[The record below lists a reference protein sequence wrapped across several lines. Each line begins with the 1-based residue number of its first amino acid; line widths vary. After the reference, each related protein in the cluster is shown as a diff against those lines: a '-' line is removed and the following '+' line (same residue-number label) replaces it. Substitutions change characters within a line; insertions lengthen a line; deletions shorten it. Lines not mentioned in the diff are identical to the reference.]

1 MASTP
6 DHGSL
11 HGRRRDGSHDDGF
24 HDLSPIASHIMT
36 RESKVKFSTDDDTD
50 IRTRLV
56 DYQRWVRSQTRRAK
70 KPKARLEDA
79 FNRFY
84 QRWIMQFLLRQFPLP
99 PSADG
104 RHIPVTFG
112 DVRTTPLVDERRGA
126 PYLSN
131 SIRSSRYT
139 VWSFLPK
146 QLFFQFSK
154 GANFYFLI
162 ISILAMIP
170 GFAATGKYTQIIPLL
185 IFVSISIAKE
195 GYDDYLRF
203 KSDKNENQKE
213 VKVLCPDDTENR
225 IEKKSRLAS
234 LFTKN
239 KTKGRRGTDSVAVEA
254 GDSSEEKLSGIWT
267 KMQWQDLRVGDIVC
281 LEKDDNIPAD
291 IILLQAS
298 GPDGVA
304 YIETMALDGETNLKS
319 KKACPLL
326 AKRCATP
333 EAIRTCNAVVVAE
346 DPNADLYNF
355 QGRVVVGEEAIPL
368 TQNDIVYRGSTLRNT
383 ASAFGLVVNTGEECK
398 IRINVHDYLHA
409 KAPAMQK
416 DLNSMVL
423 FLVFVVVMIALGL
436 TIGHIKWKHRYLKTA
451 YYLHNDSPRVDQI
464 IGTYIIMF
472 STLIPL
478 SLIISMEIVKVG
490 QWYFMQDVEMY
501 DPETDTPME
510 AHTNTILENLG
521 QVSYVFSDKT
531 GTLTENN
538 MRFRKITVAGTAW
551 YHGMDLKD
559 KKPDGKG
566 KTSMEANATAQ
577 EEHRLPPSPAS
588 LAPPSPTPSGSN
600 PHVQSHTARPELTT
614 EDLLRYIRDRPETP
628 FSRKARQFILC
639 IALCHTC
646 LPERTEDGQIDFQAA
661 SPDEL
666 ALVRA
671 AQDLGLLLIDRPTG
685 SIVLQSS
692 APDGQQITDTY
703 QVLDVI
709 EFSSQR
715 KRMSIVVRMP
725 DGKVC
730 IICKGADSA
739 IIPRLKLSRLA
750 LKKVADVERRASVR
764 KSMEV
769 EKVLQRRSLQ
779 IGSPRASTH
788 FPRNSSTVSRHQS
801 TMRKSFG
808 MARTSLDQSGAAVT
822 GEVDTWLTNRE
833 LEEAGPSSPHRAL
846 YQTPRQSMALSPL
859 SPVSAGF
866 PADPLDGMVDESI
879 AANEGAVFERCFQ
892 HMDAFAS
899 EGLRTLLFA
908 YRYMDE
914 ADYLAWRKVYQQ
926 ASTSLVNRN
935 ERMEAAGELIEH
947 DFTLAGAT
955 AIEDK
960 LQAGVPD
967 TIDKLRRANIKVWML
982 TGDKRETAIT
992 IAHSAR
998 ICKPISEIAII
1009 DATVEDWESHMAT
1022 TLTDVCR
1029 GMIAHS
1035 VVVVD
1040 GHTLGMIDG
1049 NEVWKALFYDLAVRA
1064 DSVICCRASPAQKAN
1079 LIKCIRHMVPKSLTL
1094 AIGDGANDIPMIQAS
1109 HVGVGISGRE
1119 GLQAARTAD
1128 FAIAQFRFLQRLLF
1142 VHGRWNY
1149 LRTAQFILVTFWKE
1163 LVFYLAQ
1170 AMYQRSTGY
1179 SGTSLYEEI
1188 SLAVF
1193 NTLFTSL
1200 AVILPGMLEKDLKAE
1215 TLLAVPELYI
1225 DCQRGKAFN
1234 LRKFVKWIVIGSI
1247 EAVIAYFAVWAVV
1260 ETLVQGDNH
1269 VFAFGHAVFTIS
1281 VVFINIKLLF
1291 LDVHHKTVIIMGA
1304 FLITVAGWF
1313 FYNLLLSAASP
1324 AVLKQKMV
1332 HDGFIKVFGPQL
1344 WWWASVGLG
1353 LVAVVGLELVMTAVS
1368 RVYFPTD
1375 AETWQEIERAGDVLE
1390 VLKEH
1395 AAERGEATDHHQYAG
1410 GQQQQ
1415 EISAKG
1421 ANGGAATLSVN
1432 TSIDWARV

>member
-185 IFVSISIAKE
+185 IFVSISMAKE

-213 VKVLCPDDTENR
+213 VKVLCPDDTGNR
-225 IEKKSRLAS
+225 IEKKSRLAG
-234 LFTKN
+234 LCTKN

-355 QGRVVVGEEAIPL
+355 QGRVVVGEETIPL

-685 SIVLQSS
+685 SIVLQST

-750 LKKVADVERRASVR
+750 LKKVADVERRASR
-764 KSMEV
+764 
-769 EKVLQRRSLQ
+769 
-779 IGSPRASTH
+779 IGGGWALVSTSSVVPNASSIHGT
-788 FPRNSSTVSRHQS
+788 FS
-801 TMRKSFG
+801 
-808 MARTSLDQSGAAVT
+808 
-822 GEVDTWLTNRE
+822 
-833 LEEAGPSSPHRAL
+833 AL
-846 YQTPRQSMALSPL
+846 ACLGRLPCR
-859 SPVSAGF
+859 
-866 PADPLDGMVDESI
+866 PLDGMVDESI

-914 ADYLAWRKVYQQ
+914 ADYLAWRKVYQE

-1079 LIKCIRHMVPKSLTL
+1079 LIKCIRDMVPKSLTL

>member
-1 MASTP
+1 MASAP
-6 DHGSL
+6 DPGPYHGQ
-11 HGRRRDGSHDDGF
+11 RRAGSHDDDF
-24 HDLSPIASHIMT
+24 HHLSPIASHTIT
-36 RESKVKFSTDDDTD
+36 RESKVKFSVDDDTD
-50 IRTRLV
+50 IRMRLV
-56 DYQRWVRSQTRRAK
+56 DYQRWMRNQTRRAK

-79 FNRFY
+79 FNRLY
-84 QRWIMQFLLRQFPLP
+84 ERWVMQFLLRQFPLP

-104 RHIPVTFG
+104 RHIPVTCG

-131 SIRSSRYT
+131 LIRSSRYT
-139 VWSFLPK
+139 LWSFIPK

-154 GANFYFLI
+154 MANFYFLVI
-162 ISILAMIP
+162 GILAQIP
-170 GFAATGKYTQIIPLL
+170 GFTTTGKYTQILPLTVF
-185 IFVSISIAKE
+185 IIISMAKE

-203 KSDKNENQKE
+203 KSDKIENQKE
-213 VKVLCPDDTENR
+213 VKVLCPSGTGSGVDKKNR
-225 IEKKSRLAS
+225 LVD
-234 LFTKN
+234 LFTKA
-239 KTKGRRGTDSVAVEA
+239 KPATKRTVFTAVEA
-254 GDSSEEKLSGIWT
+254 GSISQEKPSDIWT
-267 KMQWQDLRVGDIVC
+267 RTQWQDLRVGDVIC

-291 IILLQAS
+291 IVLLQAS

-333 EAIRTCNAVVVAE
+333 DAIRACNAIVVAE
-346 DPNADLYNF
+346 DPNGDLYNF
-355 QGRVVVGEEAIPL
+355 QGRAVVGEEAIPL

-409 KAPAMQK
+409 KSPAMQNN
-416 DLNSMVL
+416 LNSMVL
-423 FLVFVVVMIALGL
+423 FLVLVVVMIAIGL
-436 TIGHIKWKHRYLKTA
+436 TIGYIKWKHSHKTA
-451 YYLHNDSPRVDQI
+451 EYLRNANPRLDQI
-464 IGTYIIMF
+464 IGSYIIMF

-490 QWYFMQDVEMY
+490 QWYFMQDTEMY

-510 AHTNTILENLG
+510 AHTTTILENLG

-551 YHGMDLKD
+551 YHGMDLKTD
-559 KKPDGKG
+559 GAFGKG
-566 KTSMEANATAQ
+566 KLNIEANETAHV
-577 EEHRLPPSPAS
+577 EHRLSQSPAS
-588 LAPPSPTPSGSN
+588 PISPIPSGGWNSTA
-600 PHVQSHTARPELTT
+600 QSRTQQDLST
-614 EDLLRYIRDRPETP
+614 EDLIRYIHDRPETT

-646 LPERTEDGQIDFQAA
+646 LPEKSKDGQIDFQAA

-666 ALVRA
+666 ALVKA

-685 SIVLQSS
+685 SIVLLHT
-692 APDGQQITDTY
+692 APDGQQVTDTY

-725 DGKVC
+725 DGKIC

-750 LKKVADVERRASVR
+750 LNKVADVERRASVR

-769 EKVLQRRSLQ
+769 EKVLQRKSLQ

-801 TMRKSFG
+801 TMRRSLG
-808 MARTSLDQSGAAVT
+808 MARTSLDQRGAAVT
-822 GEVDTWLTNRE
+822 DEVDTWLTNRE
-833 LEEAGPSSPHRAL
+833 MEEAGPSTSHRAL
-846 YQTPRQSMALSPL
+846 YQSPRQSAALSPL
-859 SPVSAGF
+859 SPVSAGL
-866 PADPLDGMVDESI
+866 PENPLDGMVDEAI

-914 ADYLAWRKVYQQ
+914 ADYLAWRKVYQE

-947 DFTLAGAT
+947 DLTLAGAT

-1009 DATVEDWESHMAT
+1009 DATVDDWESHMAT

-1040 GHTLGMIDG
+1040 GHTLGVIDG
-1049 NEVWKALFYDLAVRA
+1049 NDVWKSLFYDLAVRA

-1079 LIKCIRHMVPKSLTL
+1079 LIKSIRDLVPKSLTL

-1149 LRTAQFILVTFWKE
+1149 LRTANFILATFWKE
-1163 LVFYLAQ
+1163 LVFYLVQ
-1170 AMYQRSTGY
+1170 ALYQRWTGY
-1179 SGTSLYEEI
+1179 TGTSLYEEI
-1188 SLAVF
+1188 SLTVF
-1193 NTLFTSL
+1193 NTLFSSL
-1200 AVILPGMLEKDLKAE
+1200 AVILPGILEKDLKAE
-1215 TLLAVPELYI
+1215 TLLAVPELFVS
-1225 DCQRGKAFN
+1225 DSECRGRHCLF
-1234 LRKFVKWIVIGSI
+1234 S
-1247 EAVIAYFAVWAVV
+1247 VWAVE

-1269 VFAFGHAVFTIS
+1269 IFAFGDAVFTIS

-1304 FLITVAGWF
+1304 LFITVAGWF
-1313 FYNLLLSAASP
+1313 LYNLLLSAASP
-1324 AVLKQKMV
+1324 AVHKEKLV
-1332 HDGFIKVFGPQL
+1332 HGGFIHVFGTQL

-1353 LVAVVGLELVMTAVS
+1353 LVAVVGLELVLTAVS

-1375 AETWQEIERAGDVLE
+1375 AEQWQEIERAGDVRK

-1395 AAERGEATDHHQYAG
+1395 AAEHGDAAGMLEADHHP
-1410 GQQQQ
+1410 GQQQDG
-1415 EISAKG
+1415 AKG
-1421 ANGGAATLSVN
+1421 AKGGAAKLSVT

>member
-1 MASTP
+1 MASAP
-6 DHGSL
+6 EPGSFPGQ
-11 HGRRRDGSHDDGF
+11 HQAGGHDDGF
-24 HDLSPIASHIMT
+24 HDLSPIASHTMT
-36 RESKVKFSTDDDTD
+36 RESKVVKFAADDDM
-50 IRTRLV
+50 RMRLG
-56 DYQRWVRSQTRRAK
+56 DYRKWVRDQARWAK

-84 QRWIMQFLLRQFPLP
+84 DRWVMQFLLRQFPLP

-112 DVRTTPLVDERRGA
+112 DVRTAPLKDERRGA
-126 PYLSN
+126 PYITN
-131 SIRSSRYT
+131 VIRSSRYT
-139 VWSFLPK
+139 LWSFIPK

-154 GANFYFLI
+154 MANFYFLVI
-162 ISILAMIP
+162 GTLALIP
-170 GFAATGKYTQIIPLL
+170 GFASTGRFTQIVPLM
-185 IFVSISIAKE
+185 IFISISMAKE

-203 KSDKNENQKE
+203 KSDKTENQSE
-213 VKVLCPDDTENR
+213 VKVLCPTANAAGSR
-225 IEKKSRLAS
+225 AEKRTIIADL
-234 LFTKN
+234 LTKIRPRS
-239 KTKGRRGTDSVAVEA
+239 TGAREADVAVAEA
-254 GDSSEEKLSGIWT
+254 GGNSESEKLSDVWAKT
-267 KMQWQDLRVGDIVC
+267 QWQDLRVGDVIC
-281 LEKDDNIPAD
+281 LEKDDGIPAD

-326 AKRCATP
+326 AKQCATP
-333 EAIRTCNAVVVAE
+333 DAIRTCTAVVVAE

-355 QGRVVVGEEAIPL
+355 QGRVVVGEEAMPL
-368 TQNDIVYRGSTLRNT
+368 TQSEIVYRGSTLRNT
-383 ASAFGLVVNTGEECK
+383 ANAVGLVVNTGEECK

-409 KAPAMQK
+409 KAPVMQK
-416 DLNSMVL
+416 NLNSMVL
-423 FLVFVVVMIALGL
+423 FLVFVVVMIAIGL
-436 TIGHIKWKHRYLKTA
+436 TIGHIIWKHKYLKNSW
-451 YYLHNDSPRVDQI
+451 YLRGDNPRVDQI

-510 AHTNTILENLG
+510 AHTTTILENLG

-538 MRFRKITVAGTAW
+538 MRFRKITVAGSAW
-551 YHGMDLKD
+551 FHDMDLKAD
-559 KKPDGKG
+559 AKG
-566 KTSMEANATAQ
+566 KASIAVNDTTHV
-577 EEHRLPPSPAS
+577 EHHLPQSSASLKTNDWETNVSSPAE
-588 LAPPSPTPSGSN
+588 
-600 PHVQSHTARPELTT
+600 RPDPTT
-614 EDLLRYIRDRPETP
+614 EDLIRYIHEKPDSP
-628 FSRKARQFILC
+628 FSRKAKQFILC

-646 LPERTEDGQIDFQAA
+646 LPEKTEDGKIDFQAA

-666 ALVRA
+666 ALVKA
-671 AQDLGLLLIDRPTG
+671 AHDLGLLLVDRPTG
-685 SIVLQSS
+685 SIVLLHT
-692 APDGQQITDTY
+692 APDGSQVTDSY

-725 DGKVC
+725 DGKIC

-739 IIPRLKLSRLA
+739 IIPRLKQSRLA
-750 LKKVADVERRASVR
+750 MKKAADVDRKASVR
-764 KSMEV
+764 KSMEA
-769 EKVLQRRSLQ
+769 EKALQRKSTQ
-779 IGSPRASTH
+779 IGDSRASSH
-788 FPRNSSTVSRHQS
+788 FPRNSATLSRHQS
-801 TMRKSFG
+801 TMRRSFG
-808 MARTSLDQSGAAVT
+808 MARASLDQSGAAVT
-822 GEVDTWLTNRE
+822 GEVETWLINRE
-833 LEEAGPSSPHRAL
+833 LEESGPLLRIERC
-846 YQTPRQSMALSPL
+846 TNRR
-859 SPVSAGF
+859 
-866 PADPLDGMVDESI
+866 DPLDGMVDESI
-879 AANEGAVFERCFQ
+879 AANESAVFERCFQ

-914 ADYLAWRKVYQQ
+914 ADYLAWRKTYQE
-926 ASTSLVNRN
+926 ASTSLVDRN
-935 ERMEAAGELIEH
+935 ERMEAAGELIEQNL
-947 DFTLAGAT
+947 TLAGAT

-998 ICKPISEIAII
+998 ICKPFSEIAII
-1009 DATVEDWESHMAT
+1009 DATVEDWESHMTT

-1040 GHTLGMIDG
+1040 GHTLGVIDG
-1049 NEVWKALFYDLAVRA
+1049 NDAWKCLFYDLAVRA

-1079 LIKCIRHMVPKSLTL
+1079 LIKCIRDMVPKSLTL

-1149 LRTAQFILVTFWKE
+1149 LRTAHFILVTFWKE
-1163 LVFYLAQ
+1163 LVFYLVQ
-1170 AMYQRSTGY
+1170 AVYQRSTGY
-1179 SGTSLYEEI
+1179 VGTSLYEEV

-1200 AVILPGMLEKDLKAE
+1200 CVILPGILEKDLKAE

-1234 LRKFVKWIVIGSI
+1234 LKKFFQWIVLGSI
-1247 EAVIAYFAVWAVV
+1247 EALIAYFLVWAV
-1260 ETLVQGDNH
+1260 EDNH
-1269 VFAFGHAVFTIS
+1269 LFAFGHAVFTIS

-1291 LDVHHKTVIIMGA
+1291 LDVHHKTVIILGA
-1304 FLITVAGWF
+1304 LFITVGGWF
-1313 FYNLLLSAASP
+1313 VYNLLLSAVSP
-1324 AVLKQKMV
+1324 AVMKEKMV
-1332 HDGFIKVFGPQL
+1332 HGGFIHIFGRQL
-1344 WWWASVGLG
+1344 WWWASVALG
-1353 LVAVVGLELVMTAVS
+1353 LVAVVGLELVLKAIA

-1375 AETWQEIERAGDVLE
+1375 AEQWQEIERAGNVKQ

-1395 AAERGEATDHHQYAG
+1395 AAEHGEAAGVADLEEDHETKG
-1410 GQQQQ
+1410 GRGTS
-1415 EISAKG
+1415 IS
-1421 ANGGAATLSVN
+1421 VRP
-1432 TSIDWARV
+1432 SIDWTRV